1 MTKKLIFYLLLISSA
16 LLLLSVGTIW
26 ARMES
31 ANYVI
36 WADVFSSGGTEDSTS
51 ANYSLSD
58 TIGEAIILSA
68 TSTSVNYGTKAGF
81 REMYPDQYLT
91 LSVSATA
98 VDLGTLSTSEAKT
111 GSHTMTVATNA
122 VGGFTTTVLGST
134 LTSGAN
140 DINAIGAAAAAS
152 TPGTEQFGINL
163 VANTSPSV
171 GANPNGTSP
180 IGSAANQYNTAD
192 FFAFHTGDTV
202 ATSTQAINSTIFAV
216 SYLANIATD
225 TVAGSYSTTL
235 TYSATANF

>member
-1 MTKKLIFYLLLISSA
+1 MRKKFIFYFLLISAGLLA
-16 LLLLSVGTIW
+16 LSGGNIW

-31 ANYVI
+31 TNYVI

-51 ANYSLSD
+51 ANYGLSD

-68 TSTSVNYGTKAGF
+68 TSTSANYGTKAGF

-91 LSVSATA
+91 LSVGATE
-98 VDLGTLSTSEAKT
+98 VNLGTLSTSEAKT
-111 GSHTMTVATNA
+111 GSHTMTIATNA
-122 VGGFTTTVLGST
+122 AGGFTTTVSGLT

-140 DINAIGAAAAAS
+140 DVNAIGAAAVAS

-163 VANTSPSV
+163 IANTSPSV
-171 GANPNGTSP
+171 GADPSGTAP
-180 IGSAANQYNTAD
+180 IGSAASQYNTANL
-192 FFAFHTGDTV
+192 FAFSTGNTV
-202 ATSTQAINSTIFAV
+202 ATSTSPINSTIFTV
-216 SYLANIATD
+216 SYLANISTD